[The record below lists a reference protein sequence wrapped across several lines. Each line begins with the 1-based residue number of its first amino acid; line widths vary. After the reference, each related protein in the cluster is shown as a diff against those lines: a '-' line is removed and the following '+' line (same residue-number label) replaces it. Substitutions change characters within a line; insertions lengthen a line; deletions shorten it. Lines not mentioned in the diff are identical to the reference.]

1 MLKYLYYRKIR
12 MNKNVGIYKDNN
24 SNIYEKYLNEKIKPN
39 YFSPEEVKKAQDY
52 VDRIKKL
59 NPDINFEKNVISS
72 NGSKYRRSSTFSY
85 DM

>member
-1 MLKYLYYRKIR
+1 

-59 NPDINFEKNVISS
+59 NPDINFEKNIISS
-72 NGSKYRRSSTFSY
+72 NESKYRRSSTFSY

>member
-1 MLKYLYYRKIR
+1 

-59 NPDINFEKNVISS
+59 NPDINFEKNIISS

>member
-1 MLKYLYYRKIR
+1 
-12 MNKNVGIYKDNN
+12 MNKDVGIYKDT
-24 SNIYEKYLNEKIKPN
+24 IYEKYLNEKIKAN

-59 NPDINFEKNVISS
+59 NPNINFEKNVISS

>member
-1 MLKYLYYRKIR
+1 
-12 MNKNVGIYKDNN
+12 MNKNVPIYKDNN

-39 YFSPEEVKKAQDY
+39 YFSPEKVKKAEDY

-72 NGSKYRRSSTFSY
+72 NGSKYRRRSTFSY

>member
-1 MLKYLYYRKIR
+1 

-39 YFSPEEVKKAQDY
+39 YFSPEEVKKAEDY

-59 NPDINFEKNVISS
+59 HPDINFEKNVISS
-72 NGSKYRRSSTFSY
+72 NGSKYRRRSTFSY

>member
-1 MLKYLYYRKIR
+1 

-39 YFSPEEVKKAQDY
+39 YFSPEEVKKAEDY

>member
-1 MLKYLYYRKIR
+1 

>member
-1 MLKYLYYRKIR
+1 
-12 MNKNVGIYKDNN
+12 MNKNVSIYKDNN

-39 YFSPEEVKKAQDY
+39 YFSPEEVKKSQDY

>member
-1 MLKYLYYRKIR
+1 

-24 SNIYEKYLNEKIKPN
+24 SNIYEKYLNEKIKSN